1 MQKDASFDSFSGAAW
16 PSLKFLQ
23 PYFLAPK
30 GKEWF
35 YAHGN
40 DSAGF
45 SIYGLNGTEN
55 LAPFK
60 GRIDLHLTLWGNPE
74 YGVYLFYQ
82 KYGGGFGEAMH
93 SKGDL
98 SRVGEWVRTLHG
110 DAMPIG
116 LYLPFAE
123 AWQAVKEFIESDGE
137 LPKSIAWISAEDLP
151 NNTFPD
157 PFAVVLPG
165 EKPVG
170 WLSDEEAAAAIALG
184 QGKA

>member
-1 MQKDASFDSFSGAAW
+1 M
-16 PSLKFLQ
+16 
-23 PYFLAPK
+23 
-30 GKEWF
+30 
-35 YAHGN
+35 
-40 DSAGF
+40 
-45 SIYGLNGTEN
+45 
-55 LAPFK
+55 
-60 GRIDLHLTLWGNPE
+60 
-74 YGVYLFYQ
+74 LFRS
-82 KYGGGFGEAMH
+82 H

-98 SRVGEWVRTLHG
+98 SRLGEWVRTLHG
-110 DAMPIG
+110 DARPIG
-116 LYLPFAE
+116 LYIPFAE